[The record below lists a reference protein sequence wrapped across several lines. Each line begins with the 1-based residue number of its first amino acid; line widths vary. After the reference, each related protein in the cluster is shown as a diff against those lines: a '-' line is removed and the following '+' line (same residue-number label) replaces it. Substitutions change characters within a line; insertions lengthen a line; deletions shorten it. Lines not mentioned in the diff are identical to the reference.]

1 MTYSRTPPSPRTP
14 PGPHTPRTPGARRRR
29 RDRVALG
36 MSAAALTALLA
47 AACGGDGDGD
57 DGATTPP
64 PADTT
69 ASTQVDATLSDFRIT
84 FSQQTFEPG
93 AYTFTAKNTGQH
105 DHALEFEGPGGENR
119 SATVGPGEST
129 TLKVTLESGT
139 YEVYCPVDGHKDMG
153 MKTEITVGGGTN
165 GTPDRSP
172 GTGY

>member
-1 MTYSRTPPSPRTP
+1 MTYSRSTRGTR
-14 PGPHTPRTPGARRRR
+14 GTRRSR

-36 MSAAALTALLA
+36 MSAAALIALLA
-47 AACGGDGDGD
+47 AACGDGDGDG
-57 DGATTPP
+57 GATTTPP

-84 FSQQTFEPG
+84 FSQETFAPG
-93 AYTFTAKNTGQH
+93 DYTFTAKNTGQH

-119 SATVGPGEST
+119 SETIGPGGST

-139 YEVYCPVDGHKDMG
+139 YEVYCPVDGHKDRG

-165 GTPDRSP
+165 GTPDESPGTDSP